1 MQDVNVDIGR
11 AAWFSEP
18 MTHADVS
25 HTHSPSSAADG
36 GDHAALIAAG
46 RAHLG
51 IELGS
56 TRIKAALV
64 DETGAV
70 LATGSHAW
78 ENELVGETWTY
89 SLEAVW
95 AGVRDCYAE
104 LAREVR

>member
-1 MQDVNVDIGR
+1 
-11 AAWFSEP
+11 

-25 HTHSPSSAADG
+25 SAPPQSPSPAPG
-36 GDHAALIAAG
+36 GDEAAAVIAGG
-46 RAHLG
+46 RSHLG

-64 DETGAV
+64 DGSGAV

-89 SLEAVW
+89 SLDAVW
-95 AGVRDCYAE
+95 AGSASPR
-104 LAREVR
+104 

>member
-1 MQDVNVDIGR
+1 MDVNVDSHS
-11 AAWFSEP
+11 AAWFSDP

-25 HTHSPSSAADG
+25 SAQSPTPAPGG
-36 GDHAALIAAG
+36 GDPAALIGDG

-64 DETGAV
+64 DDAGEV

-89 SLEAVW
+89 SLDAV
-95 AGVRDCYAE
+95 
-104 LAREVR
+104 